1 MSQKSFSQKLE
12 GQNLVKGSNDS
23 RSRRVRFQGI
33 RLRPKEDDPEAWL
46 SPSDAVCVVT

>member
-12 GQNLVKGSNDS
+12 GQNLIKGNDS

-33 RLRPKEDDPEAWL
+33 RLRPKENEFEV
-46 SPSDAVCVVT
+46 SPSPPDADALGQ